1 MPRALRAALIRQA
14 PLSLAPLSL
23 ALLVP
28 ALLAAQSDGSTR
40 VEHNAFTWE
49 GRVPAGRWL
58 YVKNLNGPIRVENG
72 SGDQVVITA
81 DRLTRGDAN
90 PQEVRFVAQKAD
102 DGQGMVICAL
112 WGAQSTCDERGYH
125 SERHSGDWEGNHR
138 NGSVTA
144 EFTVHVPRGVKVD
157 LATVNGG
164 LDVRGATAEIIA
176 NTVNGGV
183 RAETDGGPVRART
196 VNGSVW
202 ARMSNTGDARDLE
215 FQSVNGSVTVEMPAS
230 LGADVELSTVNGRVG
245 TEFPVTISGRIDPRR
260 LRATIG
266 DGSRHVRLRTVNGSV
281 DLRRAS

>member
-1 MPRALRAALIRQA
+1 MSRSVPTRHGL
-14 PLSLAPLSL
+14 L
-23 ALLVP
+23 ALALVVP
-28 ALLAAQSDGSTR
+28 SLLAAQPDGPGR
-40 VEHNAFTWE
+40 VEHNAFTWD

-58 YVKNLNGPIRVENG
+58 YVKNLSGPIHVESA

-81 DRLTRGDAN
+81 DRTTRGDAN
-90 PQEVRFVAQKAD
+90 PQDVRFVAQKAD

-112 WGAQSTCDERGYH
+112 WGANTTCDERGYH
-125 SERHSGDWEGNHR
+125 GERHSGDWDGNHR
-138 NGSVTA
+138 DGWVSV
-144 EFTVHVPRGVKVD
+144 EFTVRVPRGVKLD

-164 LDVRGATAEIIA
+164 LDVRGATADVVA
-176 NTVNGGV
+176 NTVNGSV
-183 RAETDGGPVRART
+183 RAETGGGPVSART

-202 ARMSNTGDARDLE
+202 ARMLNTGDARDLE
-215 FQSVNGSVTVEMPAS
+215 FTTVNGSVTVEMPAT
-230 LGADVELSTVNGRVG
+230 LGAEVELSTVNGRVG